1 MGGGILQPCSRKRK
15 VRDDEHSFGEVDE
28 GSIDVLGAH
37 PGIPLVTSNPNM
49 KPRVTFVLEKASLT
63 LAFVGKNYH
72 ILNQEKHAEFL
83 RRKRMDPYKY
93 RPDIVHEALVHI
105 MYSRICMAGL
115 VQAVFVRTDEGVLIK
130 VDPRTRI
137 PESLDEFCDMMSQ
150 LLQKLSTKAKGN
162 RGKLLQVVKNPVI
175 QYLPVNCVKIGLS
188 SSSKKV
194 IEPRDY
200 LKTFSNDINLVFVIG
215 AMAHGKIDDEN
226 IDELISVSGYHLSAR
241 VCLRMIY
248 ESLAKKYEIW

>member
-15 VRDDEHSFGEVDE
+15 VRDDEHSIGEVDE

-63 LAFVGKNYH
+63 LAFVGK
-72 ILNQEKHAEFL
+72 
-83 RRKRMDPYKY
+83 
-93 RPDIVHEALVHI
+93 ALVHI

-130 VDPRTRI
+130 VDPHTRI

-200 LKTFSNDINLVFVIG
+200 LKTFSNDVNLVFVIG